1 MSIYAIGDL
10 HLSFSQNKPMNIF
23 GENWKNHAE
32 KIKENWLQKVK
43 KEDTVI
49 ILGDLSWAMYL
60 KDTEMDFKYLNS
72 LPGKK
77 IILKGNHDFW
87 WSTLNKMNEFLKEK
101 NIENVKFLYNN
112 SYLLENKIIIG
123 SRGWN
128 VLDKENDEK
137 MIKRENARLELSIK
151 EGIEKFGQDKKIIAF
166 MHYPPINKSQIL
178 KGEKTIFTNTFEKY
192 NIHNCYYGHLH
203 GTSHRDAVEGIIN
216 GIEYKLLSADYLNF
230 SLYKI

>member
-10 HLSFSQNKPMNIF
+10 HLSFSQNKPMNVF
-23 GENWKNHAE
+23 GENWKDHAE

-72 LPGKK
+72 LPGEK

-112 SYLLENKIIIG
+112 SYLLENKIIVG

-216 GIEYKLLSADYLNF
+216 EIEYKLLSADYLDF